1 MVRAARSIET
11 LSLAH
16 CVRVTD
22 AALKDAILYSGGSF
36 TNLDFSGTGVGD
48 ALVNTALRKCGQLR
62 VLRLA
67 LCLNVTTAIL
77 PTLVSDGRNL
87 RLLDLTG
94 AGGHPGSGKQMLRGS
109 ALRDFTLLPQMQGC
123 TVLADYHEKGAP
135 KRPAAIRRHGVT
147 AAQSGSGSRRRAYTA
162 ATAASMASSTES
174 SWLPV
179 VHARYLQGNLTA
191 EDDSPDAEDSL
202 GAL

>member
-1 MVRAARSIET
+1 M
-11 LSLAH
+11 
-16 CVRVTD
+16 RVSD
-22 AALKDAILYSGGSF
+22 AALTDAILYSGGSF
-36 TNLDFSGTGVGD
+36 TNLDLSGTGVGD
-48 ALVNTALRKCGQLR
+48 AVVNTALRKCGQLR

-94 AGGHPGSGKQMLRGS
+94 AGGNPGSSGKQMLRGS

-123 TVLADYHEKGAP
+123 TVLADYHEKGAS
-135 KRPAAIRRHGVT
+135 KRPAAVRRHGVT
-147 AAQSGSGSRRRAYTA
+147 AALGGSSSRRRAYTA

-179 VHARYLQGNLTA
+179 VHARYLQGNLTV
-191 EDDSPDAEDSL
+191 EDDSLDAEDSL